1 MGYFPSYALGHLI
14 SAQIS
19 DTFEQD
25 NGSIQ
30 ACIRAGE
37 EVRLQAWL
45 GQTVWPLGRSV
56 NGEEL
61 VERVSGRP
69 LSAQPFL
76 AYLRTKVDEL
86 SSGS

>member
-19 DTFEQD
+19 EAFEKE

-30 ACIRAGE
+30 ALIICGDENRF
-37 EVRLQAWL
+37 QTWL

-56 NGEEL
+56 NAEEL
-61 VERVSGRP
+61 VKKVSGHP

-76 AYLRTKVDEL
+76 TYLRAKVAEL
-86 SSGS
+86 Q

>member
-1 MGYFPSYALGHLI
+1 M

-19 DTFEQD
+19 EAFEKD
-25 NGSIQ
+25 NGSIE
-30 ACIRAGE
+30 ALIGSGE
-37 EVRLQAWL
+37 EERLQAWL
-45 GQTVWPLGRSV
+45 GTTVWPLGRSV

-61 VERVSGRP
+61 VEQVSGRP

-86 SSGS
+86 SART